1 MSDLDQMYV
10 ALLRGVN
17 VGGNNK
23 VSMAD
28 LRVLAGGLGWQDV
41 RSYIASGNL
50 VFRAAAPRAADLRAA
65 VVAQMGIDVPV
76 QIVTGDTLRRA
87 LNDCPFTPDDPRHVH
102 VFFALGRVDLDD
114 VCLAALS
121 APREEVR
128 IAPDLVWLFA
138 PDGIGRSKLA
148 AGMEKVMRCP
158 LTARNL
164 RTIQTLVEMLDG

>member
-1 MSDLDQMYV
+1 MAQLRTYV

-23 VSMAD
+23 VAMAD
-28 LRVLAGGLGWQDV
+28 LRALAGGLGWQDV

-50 VFRAAAPRAADLRAA
+50 VFRTSVGDHARDLRAA
-65 VVAQMGIDVPV
+65 MVAQMGVDVPV
-76 QIVTGDTLRRA
+76 QIVRGDTLRRA

-102 VFFALGRVDLDD
+102 VFFVLGRVDLDD
-114 VCLAALS
+114 VRLAALS

-158 LTARNL
+158 LSARNL
-164 RTIQTLVEMLDG
+164 RTVATLVEMLDG